1 MLDKLK
7 TETFSYGDRAI
18 ELLNVEWVRDEVDKM
33 IFIISNEAVGATIVM
48 FNRGTSSC
56 ERGWWHRS

>member
-18 ELLNVEWVRDEVDKM
+18 ELLNVEWARDEVDKM
-33 IFIISNEAVGATIVM
+33 IFIISNETVGTTIVM
-48 FNRGTSSC
+48 FNRGTGSC
-56 ERGWWHRS
+56 ERGWWYRS